1 MTILLSK
8 EMLGVVDVTSVLL
21 SFLLITRNWLCSTVV
36 NVMKN
41 NFCWQPLFMNTV
53 LASPEMAIVAGSLT
67 SNSFVK
73 SLTSVSAAIG
83 IFTHGGMDTSC
94 AECCGKPVA
103 IASLELN
110 TSANATVAM
119 QTSIWSVEDDHFLVK
134 VRSHEDELL
143 FLVIVRS
150 I

>member
-1 MTILLSK
+1 
-8 EMLGVVDVTSVLL
+8 
-21 SFLLITRNWLCSTVV
+21 
-36 NVMKN
+36 
-41 NFCWQPLFMNTV
+41 MNTV
-53 LASPEMAIVAGSLT
+53 PASLEMAIVAGSLT

-73 SLTSVSAAIG
+73 SLTSVSTAIG

-94 AECCGKPVA
+94 AECCGKLIA

-110 TSANATVAM
+110 TSVDVTVAM
-119 QTSIWSVEDDHFLVK
+119 QTSIWFVEDDHFLVK

-143 FLVIVRS
+143 FLVIARS

>member
-1 MTILLSK
+1 MTIFLSK

-21 SFLLITRNWLCSTVV
+21 SFLLTTINWLCLTAV
-36 NVMKN
+36 NVVKK

-53 LASPEMAIVAGSLT
+53 PASPEMAIVAGSLT

-73 SLTSVSAAIG
+73 SLTSVSATIG
-83 IFTHGGMDTSC
+83 IFTHGRMDISC
-94 AECCGKPVA
+94 AECCGKPIA

-110 TSANATVAM
+110 TSVDATVAM

-134 VRSHEDELL
+134 VRSHKDELL
-143 FLVIVRS
+143 FLVIARS

>member
-1 MTILLSK
+1 MTILLSEK
-8 EMLGVVDVTSVLL
+8 MPGVVDVTLVLL
-21 SFLLITRNWLCSTVV
+21 SFLLTTINWLCSTAINVV
-36 NVMKN
+36 KK

-53 LASPEMAIVAGSLT
+53 PTSPEMAIVAGSLT

-94 AECCGKPVA
+94 AKCCGKPVV

-110 TSANATVAM
+110 ILADATVAM
-119 QTSIWSVEDDHFLVK
+119 QRQSGLWKMTTS
-134 VRSHEDELL
+134 
-143 FLVIVRS
+143 
-150 I
+150 